1 MEEPKMRSPGFA
13 FVLAV
18 AAGLSLGSR
27 ASAESP
33 ELSRMILT
41 EKKAILLAPAETVA
55 GWSVERAA
63 WSPSGQ
69 YVLASR
75 TQFPLSPPMQEPPEF
90 QQSLV
95 LWDGQAHKSSELW
108 KVKLAPTQGPQFDW
122 LTAGDVAFALAQYR
136 PPQPANPRT
145 PQAPAERR
153 QWLLRIDARRGSMKP
168 LFSVP
173 ESATLHVSPR
183 EPVTVVFSDSERL
196 VRVLRADGG
205 LLRQCPFPAGVSL
218 GLPRWSSDG
227 TRFLT
232 TSYVVREEKLPQGLA
247 QEAADY
253 ALDLRS
259 GQLMRQASRERPQD
273 PPAASAAM
281 GDLRLKRGRAVL
293 QEGAAH
299 KPIAPLWLEAAEREP
314 TSRALIAPD
323 ADWAELSPRGDAAL
337 YLSGGSAF
345 VVPFISIPR
354 ELYLQAREAAQRQV
368 VLSNGKQ
375 LGLAALIYAQEH
387 DERLPGAD
395 QPVPDLLRQYAKADA
410 LYEGFVYTFPGGKL
424 SEIAEPSQT
433 VLGYVMGPGGRAEI
447 YVDGHVVWKKD

>member
-1 MEEPKMRSPGFA
+1 MRSPGFA
-13 FVLAV
+13 FALAL
-18 AAGLSLGSR
+18 AAGLSLGSQ
-27 ASAESP
+27 ASADSP

-55 GWSVERAA
+55 GWNVERAA

-75 TQFPLSPPMQEPPEF
+75 IQFPLPPPMQEPPDF

-95 LWDGQAHKSSELW
+95 LWDTQARKSSELW
-108 KVKLAPTQGPQFDW
+108 KVKVAPTRGPQFDW
-122 LTAGDVAFALAQYR
+122 LATGEVAFALASYR
-136 PPQPANPRT
+136 PPQPVNPRT
-145 PQAPAERR
+145 PQAPAEPR

-183 EPVTVVFSDSERL
+183 EPVAVIFSDSERL
-196 VRVLRADGG
+196 LRVLRADGA

-232 TSYVVREEKLPQGLA
+232 TSYAVRDKTKPKGLA
-247 QEAADY
+247 QASADF
-253 ALDLRS
+253 ALDLTS
-259 GQLMRQASRERPQD
+259 GQLVRQSGRELPQA
-273 PPAASAAM
+273 PPAVSAAT
-281 GDLRLKRGRAVL
+281 GDLRLKHSRAVL
-293 QEGAAH
+293 QEGAAR
-299 KPIAPLWLEAAEREP
+299 KPIAPLWLEAVEKEP
-314 TSRALIAPD
+314 ASRALIAPD

-345 VVPFISIPR
+345 VVSFISIPR
-354 ELYLQAREAAQRQV
+354 ELYLQAYEAAQRQV
-368 VLSNGKQ
+368 VISNGKQ

-395 QPVPDLLRQYAKADA
+395 QPVTDLLRQYAKADS

-424 SEIAEPSQT
+424 SDIAEPSQT
-433 VLGYVMGPGGRAEI
+433 VLGYVTGPGGRAEI